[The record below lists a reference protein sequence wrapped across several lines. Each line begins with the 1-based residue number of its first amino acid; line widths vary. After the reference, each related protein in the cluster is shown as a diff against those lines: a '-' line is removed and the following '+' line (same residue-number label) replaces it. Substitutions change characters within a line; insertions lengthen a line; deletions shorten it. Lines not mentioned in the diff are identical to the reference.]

1 MTGQPAGVPPF
12 TKTMMLD
19 EAGDV
24 LEQWLDGYTYPSDE
38 DHAAGHQ
45 QRRMHTTRTMGVF
58 GNTDARGMDV
68 TVNGEGE
75 PVRKFRL
82 TLSVDEVLAEVPKP
96 DPAQVWRLEGYDT
109 FSSESYPLGNLGR
122 VDPYKPFY
130 GSYEDALAAARN
142 RLAELDKTQPSAGGQ
157 GGIQD
162 QVRIVHPDGR
172 RERVS

>member
-1 MTGQPAGVPPF
+1 MTDQPAGIPPF
-12 TKTMMLD
+12 TKRMMLD

-58 GNTDARGMDV
+58 DNTDALAMDV

-82 TLSVDEVLAEVPKP
+82 TIAVDEVLAVP
-96 DPAQVWRLEGYDT
+96 QVWRLEGYDT

-122 VDPYKPFY
+122 VDPYRPFY
-130 GSYEDALAAARN
+130 GSYEDALADARK
-142 RLAELDKTQPSAGGQ
+142 RLAELEKTQPSSSSGGQ

-162 QVRIVHPDGR
+162 QVRIVHPDGS
-172 RERVS
+172 RERIRA